1 MEFMPVQMPKV
12 VKGRKLLELDV
23 IDSMEFESKLK
34 RAKQL
39 QDEKLR
45 TELDIQEISIWMR
58 KWWLEIRKKNKI
70 EVENV
75 IFDEGGVYE
84 GKVEQ

>member
-1 MEFMPVQMPKV
+1 MPVQMPKV